1 MILHS
6 VADTCKI
13 SEGGQLGDSC
23 ARGFRVECAFHVS
36 VPRFFCSTGRLQS
49 LFLDGRILE
58 DGPGMAESCTQA
70 VVKTAMQAGPIYFGE
85 RVHYF
90 WSTCKVET
98 RRHYMEALQSVGA
111 VVRAML
117 ERLDAE
123 FPPQSLEQC
132 FCVFDVA
139 AAYSVA
145 QSPESEWSV
154 FETATECRI
163 LRLLRGGMGESDMG
177 QMKAASRRF
186 MSGLV
191 RLMPRSSR
199 TSNFKLH

>member
-132 FCVFDVA
+132 FCVFLTVSRRA
-139 AAYSVA
+139 RSRSGRSLRPQLNAGFSGYSA
-145 QSPESEWSV
+145 
-154 FETATECRI
+154 
-163 LRLLRGGMGESDMG
+163 
-177 QMKAASRRF
+177 KAWASRIWA
-186 MSGLV
+186 
-191 RLMPRSSR
+191 
-199 TSNFKLH
+199 K